1 MRRQRAAPAEQ
12 ADACY
17 SAEAAEVR
25 GATLVRWEQCVVVIA
40 AVGFGGFVA
49 CG

>member
-1 MRRQRAAPAEQ
+1 MRRQRAARAGQ

-17 SAEAAEVR
+17 SAEAAGLR
-25 GATLVRWEQCVVVIA
+25 GASLVGWEQYVVVIA